1 MKILLLGARG
11 AVGTVIRREL
21 EQAGHEVDAA
31 SRQATGALGVDLR
44 GDLEPLARIAARYD
58 AVVNASGVERA
69 DIAQTTTSTPLIDIS
84 ASGAYLEELHARAT
98 GPIVL
103 GAGLVPGLSTVLAA
117 GLESLPGDELDVC
130 VMLGSGEQHGP
141 AAVEW
146 TAGLVGA
153 ELYRPP
159 EGRSV
164 MNLRGGVRS
173 AGPDGRVRRYL
184 RADFPDHVLLNAVP
198 GRSHGEGGGLRVRSY
213 LTLSSSALTWAL
225 AVVGRLPA
233 LRGLLKIAPHAGN
246 SNWHVVVH
254 NRRTGERLQAE
265 GVGQSE
271 ATGRLAALA
280 TIRAVDTALQLPA
293 TMADIVSLDDV
304 RSVLA

>member
-1 MKILLLGARG
+1 M
-11 AVGTVIRREL
+11 
-21 EQAGHEVDAA
+21 
-31 SRQATGALGVDLR
+31 
-44 GDLEPLARIAARYD
+44 
-58 AVVNASGVERA
+58 
-69 DIAQTTTSTPLIDIS
+69 TTSTPLIDIS
-84 ASGAYLEELHARAT
+84 ASGAYLEGLHARAT

-117 GLESLPGDELDVC
+117 DLESLPGDELDVC

-198 GRSHGEGGGLRVRSY
+198 GRSHGDGGGLRVRSY

-280 TIRAVDTALQLPA
+280 TIRAVDTALRLPA